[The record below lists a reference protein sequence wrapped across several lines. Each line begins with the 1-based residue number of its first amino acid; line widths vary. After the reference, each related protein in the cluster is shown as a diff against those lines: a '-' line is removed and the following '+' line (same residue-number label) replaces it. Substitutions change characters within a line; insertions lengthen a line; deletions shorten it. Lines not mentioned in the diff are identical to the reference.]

1 MHLVVEKPSPLAA
14 SELVACE
21 VVRGDDFGCVWH
33 HHPECEITLVLR
45 GGTERM
51 VGDKLTRLRPG
62 DLTLLGPDLPH
73 DYRNEHPATGRGQR
87 VQAIVVQFMPDLL
100 GKGWLQH
107 ASMQRV
113 RQLFHRSRLGLEV
126 RGPTRRRA
134 ALRMKQLSRAT
145 GLRRVV
151 LLLEILEDLAVSR
164 ELVEIASPGFHAPAA
179 HGPTDRV
186 APIIAHIES
195 HLATPLHVRDLALM
209 AGLSE
214 SAFSRLFKKSTGR
227 SVPQYLNE
235 LRIGRACRLL
245 AETDD
250 TVARIATACGYP
262 SPANFQRQFHRH
274 QQRSP
279 LAYRAAVRARG

>member
-1 MHLVVEKPSPLAA
+1 MHLVVERPSPLAA
-14 SELVACE
+14 TELVACE

-73 DYRNEHPATGRGQR
+73 DYRNETPATGRGQR

-107 ASMQRV
+107 ASLQRV

-151 LLLEILEDLAVSR
+151 LLLEILEDLAMSR
-164 ELVEIASPGFHAPAA
+164 DLVEIASPGFHAPAA
-179 HGPTDRV
+179 HGSTDRV

-195 HLATPLHVRDLALM
+195 HVATPLHVRDLALM

-279 LAYRAAVRARG
+279 LAYRAAVRSRG

>member
-14 SELVACE
+14 TELVACE

-62 DLTLLGPDLPH
+62 DLTLLGSDLPH
-73 DYRNEHPATGRGQR
+73 DYRNDHPATGHRPR
-87 VQAIVVQFMPDLL
+87 VEAIVVQFMPDLL
-100 GKGWLQH
+100 GEGWLQH

-113 RQLFHRSRLGLEV
+113 QQLFHRSQLGLEV
-126 RGPTRRRA
+126 RGATRRRA
-134 ALRMKQLSRAT
+134 TLRMKQLPRAA

-151 LLLEILEDLAVSR
+151 LLLEILEDLAKSKD
-164 ELVEIASPGFHAPAA
+164 LVEIASPGFHAPVR
-179 HGPTDRV
+179 HGSTDRI

-195 HLATPLHVRDLALM
+195 HLATTIHVRDLALM

-214 SAFSRLFKKSTGR
+214 SAFSRLFKKCTGR

-250 TVARIATACGYP
+250 TVARIATVCGYP

>member
-1 MHLVVEKPSPLAA
+1 MHLVVERPSPLAA
-14 SELVACE
+14 TELVACE

-73 DYRNEHPATGRGQR
+73 DYRNEPPATGRGQR

-100 GKGWLQH
+100 GNGWLQH
-107 ASMQRV
+107 ASLQRV

-151 LLLEILEDLAVSR
+151 LLLEILEDLAMSR
-164 ELVEIASPGFHAPAA
+164 DLVEIASPGFHAPAA

-186 APIIAHIES
+186 APIIAHVES

>member
-14 SELVACE
+14 TELVACE

-73 DYRNEHPATGRGQR
+73 DYRNEHPATGRRPR
-87 VQAIVVQFMPDLL
+87 VEAIVVQFMPDLL
-100 GKGWLQH
+100 GERWLQH
-107 ASMQRV
+107 ASMQPV
-113 RQLFHRSRLGLEV
+113 HQLFHRSRLGLEI
-126 RGPTRRRA
+126 RGTTRRRTV
-134 ALRMKQLSRAT
+134 LKMKQLARAA

-151 LLLEILEDLAVSR
+151 LLLEILEDLAKSKD
-164 ELVEIASPGFHAPAA
+164 LVEIASPGFHAPARN
-179 HGPTDRV
+179 GSSDRI
-186 APIIAHIES
+186 APIIAHIEA
-195 HLATPLHVRDLALM
+195 HLATTIHVRELATM

-214 SAFSRLFKKSTGR
+214 SAFSRLFKKCTGR

-245 AETDD
+245 TETDD
-250 TVARIATACGYP
+250 TVARIASDCGYP
-262 SPANFQRQFHRH
+262 SPANFQRQFQRH
-274 QQRSP
+274 QHRSP
-279 LAYRAAVRARG
+279 LVYRAAVRARG

>member
-1 MHLVVEKPSPLAA
+1 MRLVVEKPSPLAA
-14 SELVACE
+14 TELVVCE
-21 VVRGDDFGCVWH
+21 IVRGEDFGCVWH

-73 DYRNEHPATGRGQR
+73 DYRNDHPAGNRRPR
-87 VQAIVVQFMPDLL
+87 VEAIVVQFMPNLL
-100 GKGWLQH
+100 GEGWLQH
-107 ASMQRV
+107 ASMQPV
-113 RQLFHRSRLGLEV
+113 HQLFHRARLGLEV
-126 RGPTRRRA
+126 RGATRRRA
-134 ALRMKQLSRAT
+134 VLRMKQLTRAV
-145 GLRRVV
+145 GLRRVL
-151 LLLEILEDLAVSR
+151 LLLEILEDFAKSR
-164 ELVEIASPGFHAPAA
+164 ELVEIASPGFHTPA
-179 HGPTDRV
+179 HGGSSDRI
-186 APIIAHIES
+186 APIITHIEARLAS
-195 HLATPLHVRDLALM
+195 TIHVRELATM

-214 SAFSRLFKKSTGR
+214 SAFSSLFKKCTGR

-250 TVARIATACGYP
+250 TVARIATNCGYP
-262 SPANFQRQFHRH
+262 SLANFQRQFQRH
-274 QQRSP
+274 QRRSP

>member
-14 SELVACE
+14 TELVACE

-62 DLTLLGPDLPH
+62 DLTLLGSDLPH
-73 DYRNEHPATGRGQR
+73 DYRNDHPVTGRRSR
-87 VQAIVVQFMPDLL
+87 VEAIVVQFMPDLL
-100 GKGWLQH
+100 GEGWLQH

-113 RQLFHRSRLGLEV
+113 QQLFHRSQLGLEI
-126 RGPTRRRA
+126 RGATRRRTT
-134 ALRMKQLSRAT
+134 LRMKQLSRAA

-151 LLLEILEDLAVSR
+151 LLLEILEDLAKSR
-164 ELVEIASPGFHAPAA
+164 DLAEIASPGFHAPARQ
-179 HGPTDRV
+179 GSTDRI
-186 APIIAHIES
+186 APIIAYIES
-195 HLATPLHVRDLALM
+195 HLATTIHVHDLAIM

-214 SAFSRLFKKSTGR
+214 SAFSRLFKRCTGR

-250 TVARIATACGYP
+250 TVARIATSCGYP